1 MDGANGLHRRTGAS
15 DQMKRP
21 RLFALIALL
30 FLPACELL
38 QTREVRTS
46 REETL
51 ALSLPAEKDSFQF
64 AIFGDRTGGPVEGVE
79 ILRDAVTEANLL
91 SPDLVMT
98 VGDLVQ
104 GYNET
109 PQWLEQMQEYRAV
122 MANLEMPW
130 YPVAGNHDVYWHGSE
145 PPPGHHEA
153 NYEANFGP
161 LWYWFPHNNAAF
173 IVLYSDEGDYQQN
186 KKGFKNAE
194 LTQMS
199 ERQLA
204 WLEGALSD
212 MAGYDQVFVFLHH
225 PRWRDDLYQGSNW
238 EAVHE
243 RLVAAGNVS
252 AVFAGHTHRQR
263 YDGVKDGIAYYN
275 LAAVGG
281 RMPMDVPGSG
291 WLNHSLLVTVREKDF
306 EVATIPVGSVLD
318 PEDMTPAYLEDL
330 DRARTIEIAQLADD
344 LLLSR
349 DGTASGVIRY
359 RMENTATRPVEIVL
373 SLEDDRGDWF
383 TRPNESRIEIAPGGA
398 EEIALD
404 LARKADGFA
413 GLFSIPRLAVQVNY
427 LGEKRRVSFPARHR
441 FAAVKW
447 TPEHVGEIRKRQPM
461 ALALDGSGA
470 GLWFAADAVDL
481 GPESFTLE
489 AYVRTDQAQATGV
502 VIGDYDRSGY
512 ALLLAKGRPNF
523 ILGLPGGRID
533 LVTPEDTVLAPGS
546 WHHIAGLF
554 DSKEA
559 RLYLDGRLMGQA
571 EVAPDN
577 QPTRNELPLFIGGNV
592 IWNGEIEF
600 PFDGQIDELRIS
612 SIARYGRES
621 FTPARRFEPDG
632 DTALL
637 LHLDGGK
644 GRFVPDASF
653 HGRHGIAIGDIGFV
667 AP

>member
-1 MDGANGLHRRTGAS
+1 
-15 DQMKRP
+15 MKRL
-21 RLFALIALL
+21 RLLARMALP

-38 QTREVRTS
+38 QSNEVRTS

-51 ALSLPAEKDSFQF
+51 ALSRPTEEDSFQF
-64 AIFGDRTGGPVEGVE
+64 AVFGDRTGGPVDGIE
-79 ILRDAVTEANLL
+79 ILRDAVTETNLI

-109 PQWLEQMQEYRAV
+109 PQWLEQMQEYKGT

-130 YPVAGNHDVYWHGSE
+130 YPVAGNHDVYWRGSE
-145 PPPGHHEA
+145 PPPGQHEA
-153 NYEANFGP
+153 NYESHFGP
-161 LWYWFPHNNAAF
+161 LWYWFPYSNAAF
-173 IVLYSDEGDYQQN
+173 IVLYSDEGDYEKN
-186 KKGFKNAE
+186 IKDFKKAE
-194 LTQMS
+194 LTRMS
-199 ERQLA
+199 ERQWA

-212 MAGYDQVFVFLHH
+212 TAGYDQVFVFLHH
-225 PRWRDDLYQGSNW
+225 PRWQGDVYPGSNW
-238 EAVHE
+238 ERVHK
-243 RLVAAGNVS
+243 RLVEAGNVS

-263 YDGVKDGIAYYN
+263 YDSVKDGIAYYT
-275 LAAVGG
+275 LASIGAY
-281 RMPMDVPGSG
+281 MPMDVPGSG

-330 DRARTIEIAQLADD
+330 DRARTIEIAQLADGF
-344 LLLSR
+344 LLSR
-349 DGTASGVIRY
+349 DGAASGVIRY
-359 RMENTATRPVEIVL
+359 RMENRSTRPVEVVL

-383 TRPNESRIEIAPGGA
+383 TRPNESRIEIAPGGKK
-398 EEIALD
+398 EIALD
-404 LARKADGFA
+404 LAREADSFA
-413 GLFSIPRLAVQVNY
+413 GPFSIPRLAVQISY
-427 LGEKRRVSFPARHR
+427 LGEKRPVSFPARHR
-441 FAAVKW
+441 FAAIKW
-447 TPEHVGEIRKRQPM
+447 TPEPLPEKRKWQPGV
-461 ALALDGSGA
+461 LALDGSGA

-481 GPESFTLE
+481 GPEPFTLE

-512 ALLLAKGRPNF
+512 ALLLTEGRPNF

-533 LVTPEDTVLAPGS
+533 LVTPEETVLAPGS
-546 WHHIAGLF
+546 WHHIVGLF
-554 DSKEA
+554 DGKEA
-559 RLYLDGRLMGQA
+559 RLYLDGHLMGQA

-592 IWNGEIEF
+592 EPDGEIEF

-612 SIARYGRES
+612 TVARYAGET
-621 FTPARRFEPDG
+621 FAPARRFEPDG

-637 LHLDGGK
+637 LHLDGGE

-653 HGRHGIAIGDIGFV
+653 NERHGIAIGNIEFV
-667 AP
+667 VP